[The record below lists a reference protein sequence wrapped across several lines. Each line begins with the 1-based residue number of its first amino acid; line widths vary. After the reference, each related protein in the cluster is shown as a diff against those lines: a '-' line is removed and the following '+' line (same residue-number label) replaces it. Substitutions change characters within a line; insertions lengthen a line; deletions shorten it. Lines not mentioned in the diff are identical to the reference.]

1 MLPVIIILGVMVDY
15 GSAYFARTIDTINNQ
30 MQKNKSWAN
39 KWAPKISKTLTRK
52 RIYAIFVFVCLFA
65 IFLDLPIF
73 LTPWQGISDQNYYQ
87 IMNNAGYQAIQWSK
101 QNTPANSVFV
111 SDATYGWWLGGFAQR
126 PTISAVSPQFLTVA
140 RELNPAQNASL
151 LLDTDYMIDNGYI
164 QVREDGGYIGR
175 HNPQFLADLSGTPFP
190 YAFCQFNNSEITL
203 LSNSAGSM
211 QTTDLTQ
218 IPVTSMQI
226 VGEQTN
232 SPTIIVNRENSD
244 FNYSEILKVTSG
256 VAFANMTI
264 TIQSI
269 NQNVLLDWANYT
281 LNSDG
286 KFLEPGGNT
295 VAMLDTGMNEVGQLF
310 FVQNQPEIS
319 CVNTQNPCITQL
331 CYNLQGKSS
340 AEIQVLVEIYPV
352 SKNDIEN
359 QSNLNSTLLTNAQNP
374 QKPVASRPITTFNYQ
389 ATLQEY
395 SVSYIANL
403 DFEVNSKFTN
413 DPAFTLAYFN
423 TQVAIFKVKA
433 SG

>member
-1 MLPVIIILGVMVDY
+1 
-15 GSAYFARTIDTINNQ
+15 
-30 MQKNKSWAN
+30 
-39 KWAPKISKTLTRK
+39 
-52 RIYAIFVFVCLFA
+52 
-65 IFLDLPIF
+65 
-73 LTPWQGISDQNYYQ
+73 
-87 IMNNAGYQAIQWSK
+87 
-101 QNTPANSVFV
+101 
-111 SDATYGWWLGGFAQR
+111 
-126 PTISAVSPQFLTVA
+126 
-140 RELNPAQNASL
+140 
-151 LLDTDYMIDNGYI
+151 
-164 QVREDGGYIGR
+164 
-175 HNPQFLADLSGTPFP
+175 
-190 YAFCQFNNSEITL
+190 
-203 LSNSAGSM
+203 M

-413 DPAFTLAYFN
+413 DPAFTRSAGFKCNCAAGVASAAKRLRRMGTAC
-423 TQVAIFKVKA
+423 TSPCPSTIGAMKKELIPQVQKA
-433 SG
+433 